1 MRAKSL
7 TLFMNSILVNPEIA
21 ALDVA
26 TRHLQVFIAGS
37 PDEFSLVKSPATNV
51 HANAGGNRTEETQ
64 SPVKKKSYFSFRCF
78 YTSLTTTR
86 STRHSLRRTF
96 IARH

>member
-7 TLFMNSILVNPEIA
+7 TLFMNSVLVNPEIA

-51 HANAGGNRTEETQ
+51 HANAGGNSTEETQ
-64 SPVKKKSYFSFRCF
+64 SPVKKKSYFSFRYKCLHVAHYQAQ
-78 YTSLTTTR
+78 YTALTTT
-86 STRHSLRRTF
+86 H